1 MGPLPA
7 DPSFSLCESMPAVA
21 GSVRIARHA
30 VRRFAADLEVDV
42 DAIVLA
48 VSEAVSNVVM
58 HAYPAGATRGDFELR
73 GRASPSEVTL
83 EIIDG
88 GHGLGYGASS
98 AGAGLGL
105 VIIERLAE
113 AVELED
119 SPDGV
124 ALTMRFRRQAAV

>member
-7 DPSFSLCESMPAVA
+7 DPSFSLRESMPAIA
-21 GSVRIARHA
+21 GSVKVARHA

-58 HAYPAGATRGDFELR
+58 HAYPARANPGEFELR

-83 EIIDG
+83 EIVDSG
-88 GHGLGYGASS
+88 RGLGHGASS

-113 AVELED
+113 AVELDD
-119 SPDGV
+119 SPGGV
-124 ALTMRFRRQAAV
+124 ALTMHFRRRAR

>member
-1 MGPLPA
+1 
-7 DPSFSLCESMPAVA
+7 MPAIADSVKVA
-21 GSVRIARHA
+21 RQA
-30 VRRFAADLEVDV
+30 VRRFASDLEVDV

-58 HAYPAGATRGDFELR
+58 HAYPADAIPGDFELR

-88 GHGLGYGASS
+88 GHGLGHGAST

-113 AVELED
+113 VVELAD

-124 ALTMRFRRQAAV
+124 ALTMRFRRRTA

>member
-1 MGPLPA
+1 VK
-7 DPSFSLCESMPAVA
+7 VA
-21 GSVRIARHA
+21 RLA
-30 VRRFAADLEVDV
+30 VRRFAADLEVDI
-42 DAIVLA
+42 DGIVLA

-58 HAYPAGATRGDFELR
+58 HAYPAGVARGDFELR

-88 GHGLGYGASS
+88 GRGLGDGATT

-113 AVELED
+113 TVELED
-119 SPDGV
+119 SPGGV
-124 ALTMRFRRQAAV
+124 ALTMRFRRGAA